1 MTWQWR
7 SKRKLEGWMYGVM
20 DPGPGG
26 FSGQNVVFLYPDL
39 ATGIKG
45 HFDKGDL
52 VSGTAVEVVGER
64 CRSGI
69 KEVEVV
75 AARHDPR
82 ITWSR
87 EQGTEEVWPVH
98 RIGQHPTIMDPQER
112 KSVYVDISNIPGGNE
127 GLFAR

>member
-1 MTWQWR
+1 
-7 SKRKLEGWMYGVM
+7 MYGVM
-20 DPGPGG
+20 EPGPGG

-64 CRSGI
+64 CKSGI

-75 AARHDPR
+75 ASRHDPS

-87 EQGTEEVWPVH
+87 EQGTEKVWPVH